1 MFQLMKLPPHA
12 LPPVIQ
18 RRGARLQQ
26 GLPAVSATISPT
38 TTAGQQRY
46 NPIREAPKG
55 VAKLGVHH
63 LPHVLIVAG
72 ARLELPIP
80 QLIVGIAEAE
90 TQLATPSAII
100 KDPLVGNGSG
110 GR

>member
-1 MFQLMKLPPHA
+1 M
-12 LPPVIQ
+12 
-18 RRGARLQQ
+18 
-26 GLPAVSATISPT
+26 SATISPT
-38 TTAGQQRY
+38 TTAGQQRH

-55 VAKLGVHH
+55 VAKPGVHH

-100 KDPLVGNGSG
+100 KGPLVGISSG
-110 GR
+110 GK